1 MTCYLAGPIFVTA
14 IAGSV
19 LREPVGWQVTARN
32 EPL

>member
-1 MTCYLAGPIFVTA
+1 MTYYLAGPIFATA

-19 LREPVGWQVTARN
+19 LREPVGWQVTAGN